1 VTDHSKLSPGFSAPE
16 AKILVVDDLPTDIK
30 ITTEMIHPCGATVYV
45 SLSGAQAVEMV
56 QNERYDLV
64 FMDQIMPEMDGIE
77 TVSRIRSLADDD
89 GYFHNLPIVVLT
101 ASTLD
106 GLKESFSSQGIDG
119 FITKPVNQEKLFE
132 IIKKLLPADK
142 IIRP

>member
-1 VTDHSKLSPGFSAPE
+1 MTDHSKLSPGFSAPE
-16 AKILVVDDLPTDIK
+16 AKILIVDDLPTDVK
-30 ITTEMIHPCGATVYV
+30 IATEMIHPCGAQIYAA
-45 SLSGAQAVEMV
+45 LSGAQAFEMV

-89 GYFHNLPIVVLT
+89 GYFHNLRIVVIT

-106 GLKESFSSQGIDG
+106 GLEESFSSQGIDG

-142 IIRP
+142 IIFP